1 MSALN
6 KWFQS
11 RPAAT
16 IERLKKINHAAT
28 SSSHIILALS
38 YGVTDPH
45 IRATN
50 KMIVALLLGRHKAQ
64 KRGDSDSEAR
74 FEAKLQDIHDAIN
87 LVTGGTT
94 GTVTGLST
102 TLAEGTDGDLD
113 DRSAKHDER
122 YQASNACK
130 RPAMRPVR
138 QH

>member
-16 IERLKKINHAAT
+16 IERLKKINLAAT

-38 YGVTDPH
+38 YGVTDPY

-50 KMIVALLLGRHKAQ
+50 KMIVSLLLGRHKAQ
-64 KRGDSDSEAR
+64 KRGDSACEAR

-87 LVTGGTT
+87 LVTGM
-94 GTVTGLST
+94 
-102 TLAEGTDGDLD
+102 AEKTKDGGHV
-113 DRSAKHDER
+113 AG
-122 YQASNACK
+122 QPAGNACK
-130 RPAMRPVR
+130 RPAMRPAR